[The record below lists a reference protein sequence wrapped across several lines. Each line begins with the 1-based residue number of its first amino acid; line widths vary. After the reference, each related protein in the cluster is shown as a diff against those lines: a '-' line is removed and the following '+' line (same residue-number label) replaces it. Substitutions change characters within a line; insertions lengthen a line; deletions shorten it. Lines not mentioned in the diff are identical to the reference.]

1 MKVAIIGL
9 GAMGSM
15 AAWQLAQAGVRV
27 EGFEQFGLAHAR
39 GGVGGESRL
48 FRTAYKE
55 GPQYVPLLKRS
66 RQLWRELESQTSS
79 TLLQLNGGLT
89 IGHPADEAIAKVLE
103 SIQQFDIE
111 HQVLDF
117 NSARQRFPQH
127 RLDPEELVI
136 LDHESGFLRPEL
148 AVSNALRRA
157 RDLGATLHSHTRVEA
172 IEQRDG
178 AAWLRIDGAERRFD
192 KVLVT
197 AGAWVNRLLPQLH
210 PALYARKLILSWFP
224 ARDIAAFSPE
234 RFPIFTRRSQGYF
247 SFGVPSIEGSM
258 VKIGISTPGPAV
270 EDVEAFDSQIS
281 EHELAETRHVIQH
294 FLNGL
299 DPDPV
304 RTSGHLDA
312 FSADRH
318 CVIGHL
324 PGQERLLLVGGFSGH
339 GFKLAP
345 ALGEIASQLLQD
357 RRPSLAIDAFT
368 LDRFASRPGSAH
380 AF

>member
-1 MKVAIIGL
+1 MKVAIVGL

-15 AAWQLAQAGVRV
+15 AAWQLAQAGVQV
-27 EGFEQFGLAHAR
+27 EGYEQFGLAHGR

-55 GPQYVPLLKRS
+55 GAQYVPLLKRS
-66 RQLWRELESQTSS
+66 RHLWRELERQTASS
-79 TLLQLNGGLT
+79 LLHLNGGLT
-89 IGHPADEAIAKVLE
+89 IGHPGDEAIVKVLE
-103 SIQQFDIE
+103 SIRQFDIE
-111 HQVLDF
+111 HQLLDSD
-117 NSARQRFPQH
+117 SARQRFAQH
-127 RLDPEELVI
+127 RFDPEELVI

-157 RDLGATLHSHTRVEA
+157 TDLGATLHSHTRVQA
-172 IEQRDG
+172 IEHRDG
-178 AAWLRIDGAERRFD
+178 GAWLRLDGTERRFD

-197 AGAWVNRLLPQLH
+197 AGAWVNRLLPQLG
-210 PALYARKLILSWFP
+210 PSLYPRKLILSWFP
-224 ARDIAAFSPE
+224 ARDIAAFAPE

-258 VKIGISTPGPAV
+258 VKVGISTPGPAV
-270 EDVEAFDSQIS
+270 ADVEQFDSQIS
-281 EHELAETRHVIQH
+281 EHELAETRHVIH
-294 FLNGL
+294 TFLNGL

-312 FSADRH
+312 FSQDRH
-318 CVIGHL
+318 CVIGHP
-324 PGQERLLLVGGFSGH
+324 PGQDRLLLIGGFSGH

-345 ALGEIASQLLQD
+345 AIGEIASQLLQGL
-357 RRPSLAIDAFT
+357 RPALAID
-368 LDRFASRPGSAH
+368 DFALERLASESGGQH